1 MVYKPSSIIS
11 GILQCDA
18 PHPVHEPLNTRRADA
33 VRRKRDIEFY
43 APVEH
48 LHEGVH
54 NFMLCLQDVVPFV
67 VTGPAVIKRKAGIIG
82 KEQMEGFVYCGIP
95 QVVERRYVLFAFEA
109 RDELYPYD
117 GMAGRSI
124 FLHLS
129 PVILRLVIHTILQ
142 NPEPA
147 ASENLVLASLEHAEK
162 PQADGV
168 RQTASGRRRQA
179 EHTGH
184 HQAEPTARGGK
195 TSLASFAA
203 TPTHNPFMHLLM
215 VTGGQIDDGSGR
227 IA

>member
-1 MVYKPSSIIS
+1 
-11 GILQCDA
+11 
-18 PHPVHEPLNTRRADA
+18 
-33 VRRKRDIEFY
+33 
-43 APVEH
+43 
-48 LHEGVH
+48 
-54 NFMLCLQDVVPFV
+54 
-67 VTGPAVIKRKAGIIG
+67 
-82 KEQMEGFVYCGIP
+82 MEGFVYCGIP

-117 GMAGRSI
+117 GMAGRSM

-147 ASENLVLASLEHAEK
+147 ASERK
-162 PQADGV
+162 PRPCKPRTRGK
-168 RQTASGRRRQA
+168 TTGRRRQA

>member
-54 NFMLCLQDVVPFV
+54 HFMLCLQDVVPFV

-168 RQTASGRRRQA
+168 RQNIPAIIKPNRRHA
-179 EHTGH
+179 
-184 HQAEPTARGGK
+184 GGK

>member
-1 MVYKPSSIIS
+1 M
-11 GILQCDA
+11 
-18 PHPVHEPLNTRRADA
+18 PLKARRAVT
-33 VRRKRDIEFY
+33 VRRKRNIELHT
-43 APVEH
+43 PVEQ
-48 LHEGVH
+48 LHEDVH
-54 NFMLCLQDVVPFV
+54 NFMLGLHDVIPFIATGAAV
-67 VTGPAVIKRKAGIIG
+67 VKRKTGIIG
-82 KEQMEGFVYCGIP
+82 KEEMEGFVHCGIP
-95 QVVERRYVLFAFEA
+95 QVIERRHVFFTLET
-109 RDELYPYD
+109 RDEIHPYD

-168 RQTASGRRRQA
+168 RQNIPAIIKPNRRHA
-179 EHTGH
+179 
-184 HQAEPTARGGK
+184 GGK